1 MTMSGTFCKQSD
13 FEKELTALLNKH
25 NQENAS
31 NTPDYILAQYL
42 TNCLAAWNSATQQ
55 RDTHQGRNAQPTLPP
70 QLIDEHLRSPIDE
83 HLRSLHPC

>member
-1 MTMSGTFCKQSD
+1 MPSFGTQREQPD
-13 FEKELTALLNKH
+13 FERALTGLLNKY
-25 NQENAS
+25 NRENAS

-70 QLIDEHLRSPIDE
+70 QPIDEHLRSP
-83 HLRSLHPC
+83 